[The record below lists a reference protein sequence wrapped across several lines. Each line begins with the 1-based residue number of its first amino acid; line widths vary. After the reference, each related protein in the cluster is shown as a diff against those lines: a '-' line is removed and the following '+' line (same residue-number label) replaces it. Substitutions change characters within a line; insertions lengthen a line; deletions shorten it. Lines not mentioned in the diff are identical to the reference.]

1 MEDSLQNISLGV
13 RDFALPVPRLGSIET
28 HSGYGPLPITGQ
40 EVHDEFLRKRKRAF
54 TGYVTEAR
62 LRHVFERDGLSIAVS
77 GRVDGMR
84 VGGGV
89 TCLEE
94 VKTDFNAE
102 ALSRVLR
109 KTPDHPYCLQLK
121 TYAYLFKQEF
131 GVIPQMQLLVVSI
144 RDQSFETIT
153 LELDLE
159 EYEIWLKK
167 RILEVIADVELEEK
181 IIAKRVKQ
189 SAKLAFPFADPRQGQ
204 EELIEEVGACVEG
217 GRTHLVQAPT
227 GLGKTL
233 GVLYPTLKSSMSRGS
248 QMIYVTPKN
257 SQHAV
262 ARDAVQRMQAQGSK
276 IKALVLT
283 AKSKMC
289 MKDEVNCN
297 PDYCEFARDY
307 YQKVD
312 QHDLV
317 KKAAK
322 GNVLDRHTFVKIA
335 KKYEV
340 CPFELSLDT
349 IKHADVVVGD
359 YNYVFSP
366 TNIMGRFSRQ
376 LTGAMDKPDLVIDEA
391 HNLPARACGYYSSAL
406 TVNQLQEF
414 EKKFQHLPAHV
425 SFPARAAA
433 RDAIKL
439 VLSHKPDT
447 PGRQDCDITI
457 DKDSFVELM
466 ARVSELA
473 VRYTEG
479 LAVPSGT
486 DPVLEFSRTLDTF
499 VSSLHNSSNSEFAS
513 LYQGTA
519 GGTVKLVCCDPS
531 EMLRDSYRAVR
542 SVVGFSA
549 TLKPF
554 EYYGDLMGLDLEKVA
569 TKEFTSPFPKENRK
583 LLVIPQIST
592 KYVDRQRNYGKIADA
607 ISRITSLKKGNYVV
621 FFPSFDFLHQVKPL
635 VNTFGFEVLVQQ
647 REMTQ
652 LMTETYLNR
661 MRAANE
667 PVMLFAVQGG
677 VFSEGVDYPGD
688 MLIGTIIVG
697 PALPTYDYERETLI
711 RYFEKKY
718 GNGNA
723 YACIYPAMTK
733 VVQSA
738 GRVIRSQS
746 ERGLIVLLGRRF
758 IEKDYVVA
766 MPSDWYDN
774 SVNELVSGSILSDI
788 RDFWSEEE
796 TNEFAHQH

>member
-1 MEDSLQNISLGV
+1 MDESQNISIGV

-40 EVHDEFLRKRKRAF
+40 EVHDEFLRKRKRSF
-54 TGYVTEAR
+54 TGYVTETR
-62 LRHVFERDGLSIAVS
+62 LKHVFERDSISIAVS

-84 VGGGV
+84 DNSGV

-94 VKTDFNAE
+94 VKTDYNADV
-102 ALSRVLR
+102 LSRLLR
-109 KTPDHPYCLQLK
+109 KNPDHPYCLQLK
-121 TYAYLFKQEF
+121 TYGYLYWLGHK
-131 GVIPQMQLLVVSI
+131 VIPEMQLLVVSI
-144 RDQSFETIT
+144 RDQSFETIN
-153 LELDLE
+153 LELDIEQYEDWLE
-159 EYEIWLKK
+159 K
-167 RILEVIADVELEEK
+167 RMLEVEADVELEEK
-181 IIAKRVKQ
+181 IIAKRMKN
-189 SAKLAFPFADPRQGQ
+189 SLKLTFPFDDPRHGQ
-204 EELIEEVGACVEG
+204 EELIEDVGSCVESG
-217 GRTHLVQAPT
+217 DTFLVQAPT

-233 GVLYPTLKSSMSRGS
+233 GVMYPTLKSAMSRGS

-289 MKDEVNCN
+289 MKDETICN
-297 PDYCEFARDY
+297 PEYCEFAKDY

-312 QHDLV
+312 KHDLV

-322 GNVLDRHTFVKIA
+322 GNVLDRHTFVKLA

-391 HNLPARACGYYSSAL
+391 HNLPSRACGYYSAAL
-406 TVNQLQEF
+406 TVNQLQEL
-414 EKKFQHLPAHV
+414 EKKFQNLPAHV
-425 SFPARAAA
+425 LFSARAAA
-433 RDAIKL
+433 RDAIRL
-439 VLSHKPDT
+439 VQSHKPESSA
-447 PGRQDCDITI
+447 RQDCEITI
-457 DKDSFVELM
+457 NRNMFIELM

-473 VRYTEG
+473 AKYMEG
-479 LAVPSGT
+479 LAVPSGA
-486 DPVLEFSRTLDTF
+486 DPVLEFHRTLDSF
-499 VSSLHNSSNSEFAS
+499 VSSLHNSTNSEFAS
-513 LYQGTA
+513 LYQSTA

-531 EMLRDSYRAVR
+531 EMLKDSYRAVR

-554 EYYGDLMGLDLEKVA
+554 EYYGDLMGLDLAKVA

-652 LMTETYLNR
+652 LMTETYLNQ
-661 MRAANE
+661 MRAAND
-667 PVMLFAVQGG
+667 PVILFAVQGG

-688 MLIGTIIVG
+688 MLIGSIIVG
-697 PALPTYDYERETLI
+697 PALPTYDYERETLM

-746 ERGLIVLLGRRF
+746 ERGLIVLLGKRF

-766 MPSDWYDN
+766 MPSDWYDS

-796 TNEFAHQH
+796 ADEFVHQR

>member
-1 MEDSLQNISLGV
+1 MDDSQNISIGV
-13 RDFALPVPRLGSIET
+13 RDFALPVPRQGSIET

-40 EVHDEFLRKRKRAF
+40 EVHDEFLRKRKRSF
-54 TGYVTEAR
+54 TGYVTETR
-62 LRHVFERDGLSIAVS
+62 LKHVFERDGISIAVS

-84 VGGGV
+84 DNGSV

-94 VKTDFNAE
+94 VKTDYNAE
-102 ALSRVLR
+102 VLSRLLR
-109 KTPDHPYCLQLK
+109 KNPNHPYCLQLK
-121 TYAYLFKQEF
+121 TYGYLYWLGHK
-131 GVIPQMQLLVVSI
+131 VIPEMQLLVVSI
-144 RDQSFETIT
+144 RDQSFETINV
-153 LELDLE
+153 ELDIE
-159 EYEIWLKK
+159 EYEDWLEK
-167 RILEVIADVELEEK
+167 RMLEVEADVELEEK
-181 IIAKRVKQ
+181 IIEKRIKN
-189 SAKLAFPFADPRQGQ
+189 SLKLTFPFDDPRHGQ
-204 EELIEEVGACVEG
+204 EELIGDVGSCVESG
-217 GRTHLVQAPT
+217 NTFLVQAPT

-233 GVLYPTLKSSMSRGS
+233 GVMYPTLKSSMSRGS

-289 MKDEVNCN
+289 MKDETICN
-297 PDYCEFARDY
+297 PEYCEFAKDY
-307 YQKVD
+307 YKKVD
-312 QHDLV
+312 ENDLV
-317 KKAAK
+317 KKAAR
-322 GNVLDRHTFVKIA
+322 GNVLDRHTFVKLA

-391 HNLPARACGYYSSAL
+391 HNLPSRACGYYSAAL

-414 EKKFQHLPAHV
+414 EKKFQFLPAQV

-433 RDAIKL
+433 RDAIRL
-439 VLSHKPDT
+439 IQSHKPEST
-447 PGRQDCDITI
+447 GRPDCEITI
-457 DKDSFVELM
+457 NRNSFIELM

-473 VRYTEG
+473 ARYMEG
-479 LAVPSGT
+479 LAIPSGT
-486 DPVLEFSRTLDTF
+486 DPVLEFFRTLDSF
-499 VSSLHNSSNSEFAS
+499 VSSLHNSTNSEFAS
-513 LYQGTA
+513 LYQSTA
-519 GGTVKLVCCDPS
+519 GGTIKLVCCDPS
-531 EMLRDSYRAVR
+531 EMLKDSYRTVR

-554 EYYGDLMGLDLEKVA
+554 EYYGDLMGLDLAKVA
-569 TKEFTSPFPKENRK
+569 TKEFNSPFPKENRK

-607 ISRITSLKKGNYVV
+607 VSRITSLKKGNYVV

-652 LMTETYLNR
+652 LMTETYLNQ
-661 MRAANE
+661 MRAAND
-667 PVMLFAVQGG
+667 PVILFAVQGG

-697 PALPTYDYERETLI
+697 PALPTYDYERETLM

-746 ERGLIVLLGRRF
+746 ERGLIVLLGKRF

-788 RDFWSEEE
+788 KNFWSEEE
-796 TNEFAHQH
+796 ADEFVHQR

>member
-1 MEDSLQNISLGV
+1 MDDSQNISIGV

-40 EVHDEFLRKRKRAF
+40 EVHDEFLRKRKRSF
-54 TGYVTEAR
+54 TGYVTETR
-62 LRHVFERDGLSIAVS
+62 LKHVFEREAISIAVS

-84 VGGGV
+84 DNGSV

-94 VKTDFNAE
+94 VKTDYNAE
-102 ALSRVLR
+102 VLSRLLR
-109 KTPDHPYCLQLK
+109 KNPNHPYCLQLK
-121 TYAYLFKQEF
+121 TYGYLYWLGHK
-131 GVIPQMQLLVVSI
+131 VIPEMQLLVVSI
-144 RDQSFETIT
+144 RDQSFETINV
-153 LELDLE
+153 ELDIE
-159 EYEIWLKK
+159 EYEEWLEK
-167 RILEVIADVELEEK
+167 RMLEVEADVELEEK
-181 IIAKRVKQ
+181 IIAKRIKN
-189 SAKLAFPFADPRQGQ
+189 SLKLTFPFDDPRHGQ
-204 EELIEEVGACVEG
+204 EELIDDVGSCVESG
-217 GRTHLVQAPT
+217 NTFLVQAPT

-233 GVLYPTLKSSMSRGS
+233 GVMYPTLKSSMSRGS

-289 MKDEVNCN
+289 MKDETICN
-297 PDYCEFARDY
+297 PEYCEFAKDY
-307 YQKVD
+307 YKKVD
-312 QHDLV
+312 ENDLV
-317 KKAAK
+317 KKAAR
-322 GNVLDRHTFVKIA
+322 GNVLDRHSFVKLA

-391 HNLPARACGYYSSAL
+391 HNLPSRACGYYSAAL

-414 EKKFQHLPAHV
+414 EKKFQFLPAQV

-433 RDAIKL
+433 RDAIRL
-439 VLSHKPDT
+439 IQSHKPDSS
-447 PGRQDCDITI
+447 GRPDCEITI
-457 DKDSFVELM
+457 NRISFIELM

-473 VRYTEG
+473 ARYMEG
-479 LAVPSGT
+479 LAIPSGT
-486 DPVLEFSRTLDTF
+486 DPVLEFFRTLDSF
-499 VSSLHNSSNSEFAS
+499 VSSLHNSTNSEFAS
-513 LYQGTA
+513 LYQSTA
-519 GGTVKLVCCDPS
+519 GGTIKLVCCDPS
-531 EMLRDSYRAVR
+531 EMLKDSYRTVR

-554 EYYGDLMGLDLEKVA
+554 EYYGDLMGLDLAKVA

-607 ISRITSLKKGNYVV
+607 VSRITSLKKGNYVV
-621 FFPSFDFLHQVKPL
+621 FFPSFDFMHKVKPL

-652 LMTETYLNR
+652 LMTETYLNQ
-661 MRAANE
+661 MRAAND
-667 PVMLFAVQGG
+667 PVILFAVQGG

-697 PALPTYDYERETLI
+697 PALPTYDYERETLM

-746 ERGLIVLLGRRF
+746 ERGLIVLLGKRF

-766 MPSDWYDN
+766 MPSDWYDT

-788 RDFWSEEE
+788 KNFWSEEE
-796 TNEFAHQH
+796 ADEFVHQR

>member
-1 MEDSLQNISLGV
+1 MVESQNISLGV
-13 RDFALPVPRLGSIET
+13 RDFALPVPRSGSIET

-40 EVHDEFLRKRKRAF
+40 EVHDEFLRKRKRSIV
-54 TGYVTEAR
+54 GYQTEVR
-62 LRHVFERDGLSIAVS
+62 LKHIFERDELQVS
-77 GRVDGMR
+77 VAGRVDGMR
-84 VGGGV
+84 TTGGV

-94 VKTDFNAE
+94 VKSDFNAE
-102 ALSRVLR
+102 ILARVLR
-109 KTPDHPYCLQLK
+109 TNANHPYCLQLK
-121 TYAYLFKQEF
+121 TYGYLYKLEHS
-131 GVIPQMQLLVVSI
+131 VVPEMQLLVVSI

-153 LELDLE
+153 LELDID
-159 EYEIWLKK
+159 EYEEWLEK
-167 RILEVIADVELEEK
+167 RMLEVEADVALEEK
-181 IIAKRVKQ
+181 IIAKRIKQ
-189 SAKLAFPFADPRQGQ
+189 SAKLVFPFEDPRTGQ
-204 EELIEEVGACVEG
+204 EELIAEVQGCVEEG
-217 GRTHLVQAPT
+217 DTFLVQAPT

-233 GVLYPTLKSSMSRGS
+233 GVMFPTLKSSMSRGS

-276 IKALVLT
+276 VKALVLT

-289 MKDEVNCN
+289 MKDETICN
-297 PDYCEFARDY
+297 PEYCEFAKDY

-312 QHDLV
+312 QNDLV

-322 GNVLDRHTFVKIA
+322 GDILDRHTFVKLA

-349 IKHADVVVGD
+349 IKYADVVVGD

-366 TNIMGRFSRQ
+366 TNIMGRFSRH
-376 LTGAMDKPDLVIDEA
+376 LTGAIDKPDLVIDEA
-391 HNLPARACGYYSSAL
+391 HNLPSRACGYYSAAL
-406 TVNQLQEF
+406 TVNQMQEF
-414 EKKFQHLPAHV
+414 EQKFQHMPAHV
-425 SFPARAAA
+425 SFTARAAA
-433 RDAIKL
+433 RDAVKL
-439 VLSHKPDT
+439 ILSHKPES
-447 PGRQDCDITI
+447 PGKRDCEITI
-457 DKDSFVELM
+457 DRNGFIDLM
-466 ARVSELA
+466 ARVSALSAIYMES
-473 VRYTEG
+473 
-479 LAVPSGT
+479 LAVPSFS
-486 DPVLEFSRTLDTF
+486 DPILEFSRTLDAF
-499 VSSLHNSSNSEFAS
+499 VSALHNSTNPEFAS
-513 LYQGTA
+513 LFQGTA
-519 GGTVKLVCCDPS
+519 GGTIKLVCCDPS
-531 EMLRDSYRAVR
+531 EMLKDSYRAVR

-554 EYYGDLMGLDLEKVA
+554 EYYGDLMGLDLTKVA
-569 TKEFTSPFPKENRK
+569 TKEYTSPFPKENRK

-607 ISRITSLKKGNYVV
+607 ISRITSLKSGNYVV

-635 VNTFGFEVLVQQ
+635 VNTFGFDVLVQQ
-647 REMTQ
+647 RDMTQ
-652 LMTETYLNR
+652 IMTETYLNQ
-661 MRAANE
+661 MRVANN
-667 PVMLFAVQGG
+667 PVILFAVQGG

-688 MLIGTIIVG
+688 MLIGSIIVG
-697 PALPTYDYERETLI
+697 PALPTYDYERETLM

-746 ERGLIVLLGRRF
+746 ERGLIVLLGKRF

-766 MPSDWYDN
+766 MPADWYDN

-788 RDFWSEEE
+788 KEFWSEEE
-796 TNEFAHQH
+796 TDELVHQR